1 MSVIKV
7 NNITSRDGTT
17 GPVIAGITTV
27 SSTSHL
33 VVPTGSTGQRVA
45 LAPDPFINNLVLAL
59 PFNSESVFTD
69 VSPKGNGDPAIVGF
83 GTTSFSLPAGIVGVA
98 TTSSGITTFSK
109 YYGNSLYIDGSNDY
123 LAFQNSSNF
132 NVINESYTIEM
143 WIHPLTM
150 IGNNGSLFTLY
161 NEGGSRG
168 SYYTR
173 IDSSGFVRF
182 LENATGSGPAL
193 TLDTPTG
200 IVTSGVWHHVA
211 FVKDAPSQTKAIL
224 VNGVVRASIGSTGT
238 VPSVYSNTQD
248 PLMIGAFNLL
258 SSPGGYFNG
267 YMQDI
272 RMYKG
277 IAKYN
282 IVGVATGTTVFTP
295 PSQIAL

>member
-7 NNITSRDGTT
+7 NNITNRDGTS
-17 GPVIAGITTV
+17 GPVIAGIATV
-27 SSTSHL
+27 SSTSHM
-33 VVPTGSTGQRVA
+33 VVPSGNTRQRVG
-45 LAPDPFINNLVLAL
+45 LAPDPYINNLVLAL

-69 VSPKGNGDPAIVGF
+69 VSPKGNGDPSISGISI
-83 GTTSFSLPAGIVGVA
+83 TSSLPFGVSGVT
-98 TTSSGITTFSK
+98 TTSSGIVTFSK
-109 YYGNSLYIDGSNDY
+109 YYGSSLYIDGSNDY
-123 LAFQNSSNF
+123 LAFQNSSSF
-132 NVINESYTIEM
+132 NVLNESYTIEM
-143 WIHPLTM
+143 WINPFTM
-150 IGNNGSLFTLY
+150 VGNNGMLLTLY
-161 NEGGSRG
+161 NESSNRG
-168 SYYTR
+168 SYFTR
-173 IDSSGFVRF
+173 IDSTGFVRF
-182 LENATGSGPAL
+182 GENSTGSVGGLL

-200 IVTSGVWHHVA
+200 IVTSGVWYHLA

-258 SSPGGYFNG
+258 SSPSVYFNG

-282 IVGVATGTTVFTP
+282 IVGIATGTTVFTP
-295 PSQIAL
+295 PNQIAL

>member
-7 NNITSRDGTT
+7 NNITNLDGTS
-17 GPVIAGITTV
+17 GPVIAGIATV
-27 SSTSHL
+27 SSSSHM
-33 VVPTGSTGQRVA
+33 VVPSGHTGQRVG
-45 LAPDPFINNLVLAL
+45 LAPDPYEDYLVLAL

-69 VSPKGNGDPAIVGF
+69 VSPKANGDPSISGISI
-83 GTTSFSLPAGIVGVA
+83 TSSLPFGVSGVT
-98 TTSSGITTFSK
+98 TTSSGIVTFSK
-109 YYGNSLYIDGSNDY
+109 YYGTSLYIDGSNDY

-132 NVINESYTIEM
+132 NVLNDSYTIEA

-150 IGNNGSLFTLY
+150 VSNNGMIVTLY
-161 NEGGSRG
+161 NESSNRG
-168 SYYTR
+168 SYFTR

-182 LENATGSGPAL
+182 GESPTGSTSQLL

-200 IVTSGVWHHVA
+200 IVTSGVWYHLA

-224 VNGVVRASIGSTGT
+224 VNGVVRASVGSTGT
-238 VPSVYSNTQD
+238 APSVYSNTQD
-248 PLMIGAFNLL
+248 PLMIGAYNLVDT
-258 SSPGGYFNG
+258 PATYFNG

-295 PSQIAL
+295 PTQIAL